1 MDIKTKKLVKDLS
14 NIDDDLRALSAM
26 TLMKLDYPEKET
38 RREVTEELIKATL
51 DRNVAV
57 RFFARK
63 ALDKIKKADKM
74 SKIGEVFEIPVEERL
89 YSEDYRDRLSAAMEI
104 KNKNMAE
111 YKDKLLELIK
121 TEEHNFV
128 KAGMISCLKLFLNE
142 AEADILIKYLQDSDS
157 RVRANTIEALE
168 HIKAQEA
175 IPALFTALRDPDNRI
190 RAAAAKALQSF
201 GEEKVF
207 GELKKMLESPEEWMK
222 VSAIYALS
230 HITAP
235 ESIEML
241 IETVKTAQQPETKI
255 KAIIALAN
263 YYDQSTYVFLRGLEA
278 NSDGIIKETAAKAI
292 KLIEEKFGP
301 NPPETTI
308 LNLQDDDAQNKKAQ
322 NQGAGGEKTDDL
334 ATAVSNFFRKGKDEA
349 IELSNRTALN
359 FSVSDTQKEIDE
371 QLKSI
376 GNTVFDMYQAGD
388 IEFFDLISIGNE
400 ILKMNFFIQKYTEQ
414 EEKTETKKETGFFAQ
429 LKNLFT
435 ASSPEQKSNA
445 NHAKKFNKR
454 KDELLVKMGKLTVKK
469 YESKEFTP
477 QILEAPYLIYEKLFK
492 KLEEQKKKLG

>member
-1 MDIKTKKLVKDLS
+1 
-14 NIDDDLRALSAM
+14 
-26 TLMKLDYPEKET
+26 
-38 RREVTEELIKATL
+38 
-51 DRNVAV
+51 
-57 RFFARK
+57 
-63 ALDKIKKADKM
+63 
-74 SKIGEVFEIPVEERL
+74 
-89 YSEDYRDRLSAAMEI
+89 
-104 KNKNMAE
+104 
-111 YKDKLLELIK
+111 
-121 TEEHNFV
+121 
-128 KAGMISCLKLFLNE
+128 MISCLKLFLNE
-142 AEADILIKYLQDSDS
+142 AEADILIKYLHDSDS

-190 RAAAAKALQSF
+190 RAAAAALQSF
-201 GEEKVF
+201 GEESFWRTQKCLSHRRMD
-207 GELKKMLESPEEWMK
+207 E

-308 LNLQDDDAQNKKAQ
+308 LNLQDDDAQNEKAQ

-388 IEFFDLISIGNE
+388 VEFFDLISIGNE

-445 NHAKKFNKR
+445 NHAKKFTKR

>member
-1 MDIKTKKLVKDLS
+1 
-14 NIDDDLRALSAM
+14 
-26 TLMKLDYPEKET
+26 
-38 RREVTEELIKATL
+38 
-51 DRNVAV
+51 
-57 RFFARK
+57 
-63 ALDKIKKADKM
+63 
-74 SKIGEVFEIPVEERL
+74 
-89 YSEDYRDRLSAAMEI
+89 
-104 KNKNMAE
+104 
-111 YKDKLLELIK
+111 
-121 TEEHNFV
+121 
-128 KAGMISCLKLFLNE
+128 
-142 AEADILIKYLQDSDS
+142 
-157 RVRANTIEALE
+157 VRANTIEALE

-308 LNLQDDDAQNKKAQ
+308 LNLQDDDAQNEKAQ

-334 ATAVSNFFRKGKDEA
+334 ATTVSNFFRKGKDEA

-359 FSVSDTQKEIDE
+359 F
-371 QLKSI
+371 
-376 GNTVFDMYQAGD
+376 
-388 IEFFDLISIGNE
+388 
-400 ILKMNFFIQKYTEQ
+400 
-414 EEKTETKKETGFFAQ
+414 
-429 LKNLFT
+429 
-435 ASSPEQKSNA
+435 
-445 NHAKKFNKR
+445 R
-454 KDELLVKMGKLTVKK
+454 
-469 YESKEFTP
+469 
-477 QILEAPYLIYEKLFK
+477 
-492 KLEEQKKKLG
+492 